1 MKFFFYN
8 SFTLG
13 SGYKY
18 AELKNGVISS
28 TNLPIDIDCDF
39 CNGGCKMVVKKTKS
53 NTSILVLKDILY
65 VNNQKKFDEQGR
77 KVYINFA
84 IEATSDEQDILN
96 NIFFAMIA
104 EWDNLCRYLGEAVKI
119 PYSVGTYGYGIEQN
133 SIESL
138 IDYLT
143 KYDTV
148 SVKDKI
154 GVNKNNLN
162 VIVLKSSDYTYYE
175 SLSRDLY
182 RSHKEF
188 FISDFVSTNII
199 SKDDFTDLISKKSN
213 HSYEE
218 FAQLINGSIVEKE
231 DSSNESESE
240 IIHKNKLDLVNHKNL
255 GRKELAESPVNGG
268 EERKYRILSSSA
280 KYIIVFFLG
289 LLLGFLLGK

>member
-1 MKFFFYN
+1 MRFFFYN

-53 NTSILVLKDILY
+53 NTSTLVLKDILY
-65 VNNQKKFDEQGR
+65 VNNQKRFDEQGR

-84 IEATSDEQDILN
+84 IEATSEEQETLN

-119 PYSVGTYGYGIEQN
+119 PYSIGTYGYGIEQN

-138 IDYLT
+138 IDYLK
-143 KYDTV
+143 KYDTA
-148 SVKDKI
+148 SVKDRI
-154 GVNKNNLN
+154 GVNKSKLN

-175 SLSRDLY
+175 SLSKDLY
-182 RSHKEF
+182 RSNEQL

-199 SKDDFTDLISKKSN
+199 SKDDFTDLVSKKSS

-218 FAQLINGSIVEKE
+218 FVQLINGSIVEMV
-231 DSSNESESE
+231 DSSNEGEPES
-240 IIHKNKLDLVNHKNL
+240 INDNKSDLVNQTNIE
-255 GRKELAESPVNGG
+255 GKELVKLPVNRGK
-268 EERKYRILSSSA
+268 ERIYRKLSSSA